1 MTDALPNPGQSQGGE
16 SLSARIGAWMNRAGG
31 FLGKTGFALFMAAA
45 AIAALVAAS
54 VIGLMLAIA
63 ALFLSL
69 AYGFRRSLRKS
80 QRAARAPDQTLDA
93 TQTADGWVVE
103 PQGFS
108 RG

>member
-1 MTDALPNPGQSQGGE
+1 MTDALPNPGHSQGGE
-16 SLSARIGAWMNRAGG
+16 SLAARVGAWMNRAGG

-80 QRAARAPDQTLDA
+80 ERERATGQTLDA